1 MTRREIGDAGEHF
14 AAKLYRK
21 AGYEIAAR
29 NYACRFGEIDIIC
42 ENAEY
47 IVFAEVKARE
57 LSSAYLPRE
66 AVTPQKQRRIVRSA
80 EHYLMQHP
88 SEKQPRFDVVE
99 LRLQQGRGLDDPR
112 KCVWGVVRC
121 FHWPTCTA
129 TRPQS
134 CSHWTSIFGRRTC
147 T

>member
-1 MTRREIGDAGEHF
+1 MTRREIGDAGERF

-57 LSSAYLPRE
+57 LSSAYRPRE

-99 LRLQQGRGLDDPR
+99 LRLQQGRAAD
-112 KCVWGVVRC
+112 
-121 FHWPTCTA
+121 
-129 TRPQS
+129 
-134 CSHWTSIFGRRTC
+134 WTILENAFGAW
-147 T
+147 

>member
-1 MTRREIGDAGEHF
+1 MRKLAEQYPAYRLEAHKGYPTAEHIRLLREHGPCEIYRRSFCAEFGRFRMTRRGIGDAGERF

-66 AVTPQKQRRIVRSA
+66 AVTSA
-80 EHYLMQHP
+80 E
-88 SEKQPRFDVVE
+88 
-99 LRLQQGRGLDDPR
+99 
-112 KCVWGVVRC
+112 
-121 FHWPTCTA
+121 TA
-129 TRPQS
+129 ADRPQ
-134 CSHWTSIFGRRTC
+134 R
-147 T
+147 